1 MKYRVTMKFL
11 EFTGPDYSE
20 EKQHISEYIIEAATI
35 SEAFHIATQK
45 HMEEHNKNNLGPGI
59 VNGVDIRQIDDFKK
73 KG

>member
-35 SEAFHIATQK
+35 SEAFQIATQK
-45 HMEEHNKNNLGPGI
+45 HIEDNIKNNLGPGI
-59 VNGVDIRQIDDFKK
+59 VNGVDIRQIDNFKK

>member
-35 SEAFHIATQK
+35 SEAFHIAT
-45 HMEEHNKNNLGPGI
+45 
-59 VNGVDIRQIDDFKK
+59 
-73 KG
+73 